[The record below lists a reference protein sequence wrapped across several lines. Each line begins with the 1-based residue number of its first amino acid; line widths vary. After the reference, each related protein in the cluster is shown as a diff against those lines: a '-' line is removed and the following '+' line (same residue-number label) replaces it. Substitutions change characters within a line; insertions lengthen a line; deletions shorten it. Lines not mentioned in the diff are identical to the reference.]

1 MHDQKGLE
9 ILELFSKLAPHLND
23 VIPGDFGI
31 AVVKDGKSVF
41 YAPAKTL
48 DLGTKI
54 GSPVNPGA
62 AKQAIESGRA
72 VSRIVPLEKS
82 AYGTAY
88 LACATPFKDAGKVV
102 GCITITQSTTLLDT
116 MNDISNEVAVSS
128 EQLTAGMQE
137 LASRASEVT
146 AATGELDALSKRLME
161 SAQRTDEIISFIRNV
176 AAQTNLLGLNA
187 AIEAARVG
195 EMGRGFSVVA
205 EEVRKLAVASADSV
219 KSISQAL
226 NEIHEAIRH
235 LSQKSM
241 YIDENSNGQNET
253 IQQMAGASQAL
264 AEAGGRL
271 AHTARQLYTISE

>member
-1 MHDQKGLE
+1 MNEKNGLE
-9 ILELFSKLAPHLND
+9 ILELFSQLAPHLND

-31 AVVKDGKSVF
+31 AVVKDGKYAF

-54 GSPVNPGA
+54 GSSVNPGA
-62 AKQAIESGRA
+62 AKQALETGRP

-88 LACATPFKDAGKVV
+88 LACATPFKEGGRVV

-116 MNDISNEVAVSS
+116 MNDISSEVAASS

-146 AATGELDALSKRLME
+146 AATGELDLLSKKLME
-161 SAQRTDEIISFIRNV
+161 SARRTDEIINFIKNV

-195 EMGRGFSVVA
+195 EAGRGFSVVA

-219 KSISQAL
+219 KNISLAL
-226 NEIHEAIRH
+226 HEIHEAIRQ
-235 LSQKSM
+235 LSQKSIN
-241 YIDENSNGQNET
+241 IDENSNGQNET
-253 IQQMAGASQAL
+253 IQQMAKASQAL
-264 AEAGGRL
+264 AETGGRL
-271 AHTARQLYTISE
+271 AQTARQLYTISE